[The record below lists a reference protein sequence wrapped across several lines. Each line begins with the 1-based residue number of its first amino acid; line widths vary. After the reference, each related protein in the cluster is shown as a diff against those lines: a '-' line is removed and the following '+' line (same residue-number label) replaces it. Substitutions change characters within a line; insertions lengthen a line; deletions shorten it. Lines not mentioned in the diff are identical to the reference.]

1 MAAVAL
7 ILKHMLNQYAALDSA
22 FHALADPTRRSMV
35 ERLMRGPASM
45 SQLAEPHAMS
55 LPAVFQH
62 LKVLE
67 HCGLV
72 RTEKKGRVRTCHFEP
87 KTLRLAEQWFAER
100 RALWEYRHDRLGEF
114 LVETDPKKKKT

>member
-1 MAAVAL
+1 MV
-7 ILKHMLNQYAALDSA
+7 NQYATLDSA

-87 KTLRLAEQWFAER
+87 RTLRLAEQWIAER
-100 RALWEYRHDRLGEF
+100 RALWEHRLDRLGEF
-114 LVETDPKKKKT
+114 LADTDPKKKKPDPNPKRTP